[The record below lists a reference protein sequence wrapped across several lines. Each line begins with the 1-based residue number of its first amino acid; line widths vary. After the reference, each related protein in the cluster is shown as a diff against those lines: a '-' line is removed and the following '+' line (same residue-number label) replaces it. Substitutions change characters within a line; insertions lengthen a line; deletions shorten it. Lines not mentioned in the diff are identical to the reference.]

1 MRRSINVVYGNGKK
15 IGSYL
20 VKSNGIDMISFTGS
34 TDTAKKII
42 SDSSKGNLK
51 KLSLELG
58 GKNPIIVNDLF
69 KIKKNIRSIVD
80 IIMENGGQACIGGSL
95 LYVNSKTYEKF
106 KKYISS
112 ELDLI
117 KITNIL

>member
-1 MRRSINVVYGNGKK
+1 
-15 IGSYL
+15 
-20 VKSNGIDMISFTGS
+20 MISFTGS

-69 KIKKNIRSIVD
+69 KIKNIRSIVD
-80 IIMENGGQACIGGSL
+80 IIMENGGQACIGEVCYMLIQKYMKNSRNIFL
-95 LYVNSKTYEKF
+95 VNW
-106 KKYISS
+106 I
-112 ELDLI
+112 
-117 KITNIL
+117 